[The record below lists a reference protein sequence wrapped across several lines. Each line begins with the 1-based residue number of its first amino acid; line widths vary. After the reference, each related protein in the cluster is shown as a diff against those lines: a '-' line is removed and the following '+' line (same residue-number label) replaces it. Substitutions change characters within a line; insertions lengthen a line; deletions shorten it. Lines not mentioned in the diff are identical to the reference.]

1 MSSSTAATEPWG
13 LGLDADRGPHA
24 RVHALVLAHF
34 DSIWRLLRRLGV
46 PESQVDDAAQQVFVI
61 ATNKVAKIQP
71 GSEQSFLYGVAL
83 RIAAD
88 ERRKA
93 LRRRDVAELEE
104 SALSHE
110 GPTPDDL
117 IDQRKARALMD
128 AVLEAM
134 PLELR
139 SVFVLY
145 EMEEMTMA
153 EIATLL
159 GIPAG
164 SVASRLRRAREYLHE
179 YVRRYRAKWQKPK
192 VMKP

>member
-1 MSSSTAATEPWG
+1 MSSSTAATEHWD
-13 LGLDADRGPHA
+13 LGLDAEGGPNA
-24 RVHALVLAHF
+24 RARALVLSHF

-46 PESQVDDAAQQVFVI
+46 PESMVDDAAQQVFVI
-61 ATNKVAKIQP
+61 ATNKVSKIQP
-71 GSEQSFLYGVAL
+71 GSEQSFLFGVAL
-83 RIAAD
+83 RIASD

-93 LRRRDVAELEE
+93 RRRQDVAELEE

-110 GPTPDDL
+110 GPTPDEL

-128 AVLEAM
+128 DVLEAM

-139 SVFVLY
+139 TVFVLY

-153 EIATLL
+153 EIAGVL

-164 SVASRLRRAREYLHE
+164 SVASRLRRAREYFHE
-179 YVRRYRAKWQKPK
+179 YVRRYRAKWEGPRVKP
-192 VMKP
+192 